1 MQNIDTVDI
10 SPRTFWKEN
19 QYKYP
24 ALASVARDVLSIPAT
39 GAGVER
45 LFNSARD
52 ICHYRRGSLNATTI
66 QDLMTYMCAS
76 RFHLEE
82 QQLELLDDFLSEEEK
97 QEATEEKSAELLD
110 DLNPISDDEDNAV
123 LVHEQSATQQLSER
137 AAGKKRRNVASEA
150 EDEGQEG
157 ARSDD
162 EADIPLPEMASTQQ
176 RMSRNRKRSRRWD
189 DDFVH
194 Y

>member
-1 MQNIDTVDI
+1 M
-10 SPRTFWKEN
+10 TFSLKKRN
-19 QYKYP
+19 
-24 ALASVARDVLSIPAT
+24 
-39 GAGVER
+39 
-45 LFNSARD
+45 
-52 ICHYRRGSLNATTI
+52 RR
-66 QDLMTYMCAS
+66 
-76 RFHLEE
+76 
-82 QQLELLDDFLSEEEK
+82 QLK
-97 QEATEEKSAELLD
+97 KRVHAELLD

-123 LVHEQSATQQLSER
+123 LIHEQSATQQLSER

>member
-1 MQNIDTVDI
+1 MTSIRSVTMKIMQC
-10 SPRTFWKEN
+10 
-19 QYKYP
+19 
-24 ALASVARDVLSIPAT
+24 LSM
-39 GAGVER
+39 
-45 LFNSARD
+45 N
-52 ICHYRRGSLNATTI
+52 
-66 QDLMTYMCAS
+66 
-76 RFHLEE
+76 
-82 QQLELLDDFLSEEEK
+82 
-97 QEATEEKSAELLD
+97 
-110 DLNPISDDEDNAV
+110 
-123 LVHEQSATQQLSER
+123 SATQQLSER